1 MPKNVGIFSLM
12 SFSEYLGVDAMNC
25 STLKKVAQ
33 SPLHAQHE
41 LTTPSEPSQ
50 AFVIGDAFHGLVL
63 EPERFDA
70 EYALGLDCGKRTKA
84 DKEAWAE
91 WLAEHP
97 LQTALK
103 HEEWDA
109 VHAMREAVLAHP
121 TAAEIMD
128 GEGQNELTM
137 VWEDPATGT
146 LCKGRADRLTT
157 LRGES
162 VIADLKSTIDA
173 SPEGWGRRSA
183 RFLYHCQAA
192 WYLAG
197 ANELAPLDRRF
208 LFVCCEKKAPYGV
221 TVQELNEDAIKAGA
235 KLNRIYLRRWL
246 KCLEAKKFTGYP
258 AGVIPYGIP
267 SWALNEI
274 DKIEED

>member
-1 MPKNVGIFSLM
+1 MPFSK
-12 SFSEYLGVDAMNC
+12 YLELDAMNC

-41 LTTPSEPSQ
+41 LVNPSEPST

-63 EPERFDA
+63 EQQRFDA
-70 EYALGLDCGKRTKA
+70 EYALGLDRGKRTKA
-84 DKEAWAE
+84 DKEAWEE

-97 LQTALK
+97 NQTALK
-103 HEEWDA
+103 PEEWEA
-109 VHAMREAVLAHP
+109 VHAMREAVLDHP
-121 TAAEIMD
+121 TAAEIMAGD
-128 GEGQNELTM
+128 GENEITM
-137 VWEDPATGT
+137 VWEDPITGT

-173 SPEGWGRRSA
+173 SPEGWGRSSA

-197 ANELAPLDRRF
+197 ANELAPLERRF
-208 LFVCCEKKAPYGV
+208 LFICCEKKAPYGV
-221 TVQELNEDAIKAGA
+221 TVQELNADALKAGA
-235 KLNRIYLRRWL
+235 KLNRVYLRRWL
-246 KCLEAKKFTGYP
+246 KCIKTQQFTGYP
-258 AGVIPYGIP
+258 DGVLNYGLP
-267 SWALNEI
+267 GWALNEI
-274 DKIEED
+274 DKIEE

>member
-157 LRGES
+157 LDGLDNG
-162 VIADLKSTIDA
+162 VVDYQVQHPLV
-173 SPEGWGRRSA
+173 
-183 RFLYHCQAA
+183 
-192 WYLAG
+192 YLPAVLCHVNGLPSFRQNDVALAIYVVQQVQLQKGIGFGPSIFHLPGQGLDDPVQFGHAG
-197 ANELAPLDRRF
+197 CA
-208 LFVCCEKKAPYGV
+208 
-221 TVQELNEDAIKAGA
+221 
-235 KLNRIYLRRWL
+235 
-246 KCLEAKKFTGYP
+246 
-258 AGVIPYGIP
+258 
-267 SWALNEI
+267 
-274 DKIEED
+274 